1 MKQNI
6 KHITLLSATAGLMMM
21 TGCATHK
28 TGKVVTVT
36 PAPYTL
42 TPDSANRAQLDVQF
56 HVPGHYFSKRSRIV
70 ITPQIM
76 TGDSVVDEF
85 MPIAVYSPIY
95 SKKAERQRVLEGK
108 QDIYEGRIVKAER
121 TSQPMDVAYSE
132 AVQLSDDISHA
143 RVKAVV
149 STDGCGE
156 CTGIDTIDVAT
167 ITTPVTLIDV
177 KKELELSWIEPEFRI
192 RPKVMEGRGVA
203 NLQFVINK
211 HDINLAMG
219 NNRRE
224 LEEMVAKLSPVLS
237 DTLATL
243 TSLEIFGMA
252 SADGPLS
259 VNTPLSRNR
268 ANSAKNWLVERL
280 GISPKL
286 QKTIKVGSRPEGW
299 QPVLDAMTAD
309 GHPDASK
316 VKDILVRYA
325 DQNDDVAERYIR
337 RLDCW
342 KDIRAKYL
350 QKDRKVEYVYTYK
363 IRSFTTDAEIL
374 SMYEKRPDAFNE
386 DELLRVATLA
396 KDHNQRKEVYL
407 TLMKYFPQSAIGAN
421 NLAVL
426 YLREGNTK
434 EAQRVID
441 SQKEHTPEQL
451 NTLAAS
457 YVYAGDYERAV
468 ELLQDV
474 NLPEARYNLG
484 LIKAKQRRLNE
495 AYDLLRPYADVNAAV
510 VALSVNR
517 NSEARD
523 IMSGVKTASP
533 VAEYVRAMVAAR
545 FKEHDAFFLHVV
557 KACEEEKLRTRAVDE
572 PDFYGYKDDERFRA
586 VINR

>member
-6 KHITLLSATAGLMMM
+6 KHITFLSAIAGLIMM

-28 TGKVVTVT
+28 AGKVVTTT
-36 PAPYTL
+36 PAPYAL
-42 TPDSANRAQLDVQF
+42 TPDSANRAQLDITF

-76 TGDSVVDEF
+76 TGDSVVGEC
-85 MPIAVYSPIY
+85 MPITVYSPIY
-95 SKKAERQRVLEGK
+95 SKKAERQRVLEEK
-108 QDIYEGRIVKAER
+108 EDVYEGHIVKANR
-121 TSQPMDVAYSE
+121 TSRPIEVSYSE
-132 AVQLSDDISHA
+132 VVQLAQDITSA

-177 KKELELSWIEPEFRI
+177 KKELELAWIEPEFRI
-192 RPKVMEGRGVA
+192 RPKVMEGKGVA

-211 HDINLAMG
+211 HDINLTMG

-224 LEEMVAKLSPVLS
+224 MEKMVAKLSPVLS

-243 TSLEIFGMA
+243 TSLKIFGMA

-259 VNTPLSRNR
+259 FNTPLSRNR

-299 QPVLDAMTAD
+299 QPVLDAMMAD
-309 GHPDASK
+309 GHPDAPK

-325 DQNDDVAERYIR
+325 DQNDDVAEHYIR
-337 RLDCW
+337 QMDCW

-363 IRSFTTDAEIL
+363 IRSFTTDAELL

-386 DELLRVATLA
+386 DEMLRVATLA
-396 KDHNQRKEVYL
+396 KN
-407 TLMKYFPQSAIGAN
+407 
-421 NLAVL
+421 
-426 YLREGNTK
+426 
-434 EAQRVID
+434 
-441 SQKEHTPEQL
+441 
-451 NTLAAS
+451 
-457 YVYAGDYERAV
+457 
-468 ELLQDV
+468 
-474 NLPEARYNLG
+474 
-484 LIKAKQRRLNE
+484 
-495 AYDLLRPYADVNAAV
+495 
-510 VALSVNR
+510 
-517 NSEARD
+517 
-523 IMSGVKTASP
+523 
-533 VAEYVRAMVAAR
+533 
-545 FKEHDAFFLHVV
+545 HD
-557 KACEEEKLRTRAVDE
+557 
-572 PDFYGYKDDERFRA
+572 
-586 VINR
+586 